1 MLLQLSILDFEQAMS
16 ARKEGDEAECERLLN
31 LMRKEIEVVLGN
43 RKWETEEIPEL
54 TSLIYYA
61 KACCLCRLAETDPTA
76 ANSPKPLLD
85 EAYAALKKASD
96 NGRATKP

>member
-31 LMRKEIEVVLGN
+31 LMRKEIEVALGN

-61 KACCLCRLAETDPTA
+61 KACRLAETDPTA